1 MKERY
6 VLKRIGEPLED
17 KGYNVVDSEA
27 DEVIAWFQYLADAD
41 LFIAVLQE
49 KELQEQEKAKQ

>member
-6 VLKRIGEPLED
+6 VLKRVGEPLED
-17 KGYNVVDSEA
+17 KGYQVLDREA

-41 LFIAVLQE
+41 LFIAVLEE
-49 KELQEQEKAKQ
+49 KERQESETKQ

>member
-6 VLKRIGEPLED
+6 VLKRVGEPLED
-17 KGYNVVDSEA
+17 KGYQVLDREA

-41 LFIAVLQE
+41 LFIAVLEE
-49 KELQEQEKAKQ
+49 KERQERETEQ